1 MININNLEF
10 NYKNGNKVLKDV
22 NLTINDGEFISI
34 IGKNGTGKSTLGRL
48 IAGLMKPTNGTI
60 FIDELDSSDKKNF
73 MKIREKIGV
82 VFQNPENQLLFNNV
96 YDELSFGLKNLKKD
110 AIDERIDESL
120 AMVGMRELKNEEI
133 YNMSLGQKQRIAIAE
148 AISLSPK
155 YLIFDEPT
163 TMLDSMGKEDVHI
176 IVKALKKAGYT
187 IIYIT
192 NMADEILLSDR
203 IILLDKGNIS
213 FELKKNDILKNVD
226 LLKDYGVKIPTL
238 IYLIMELRKKGINI
252 EPENF
257 EIKDVVNEIVKLK
270 G

>member
-176 IVKALKKAGYT
+176 IVKALK
-187 IIYIT
+187 
-192 NMADEILLSDR
+192 R
-203 IILLDKGNIS
+203 LDI
-213 FELKKNDILKNVD
+213 
-226 LLKDYGVKIPTL
+226 
-238 IYLIMELRKKGINI
+238 R
-252 EPENF
+252 
-257 EIKDVVNEIVKLK
+257 
-270 G
+270 